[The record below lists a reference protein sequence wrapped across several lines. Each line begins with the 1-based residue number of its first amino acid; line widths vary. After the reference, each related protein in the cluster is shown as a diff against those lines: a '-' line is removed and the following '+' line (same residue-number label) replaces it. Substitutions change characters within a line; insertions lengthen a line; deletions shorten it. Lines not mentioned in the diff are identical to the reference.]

1 MNVSAIQD
9 LIHTVDRLRK
19 PGGCPWDI
27 EQTHQSLRSVLIEET
42 AELLETI
49 DADDSDHMREE
60 LGDVLLQVIFHAQI
74 AAEEGRFDF
83 EDVAR
88 DINDKLIRRH
98 PHVFGDMVLNDT
110 AAVLKKWEEIKADER
125 KNGKARPVPTGVFKD
140 LPPALPALQYA
151 ADLVGQSRKRAP
163 SHAEAFLQQQGIG
176 DMDSETLDEEEAG
189 AMLFQLVTVCQQ
201 QGIDPES
208 ALRHYSSRFRG
219 QIEDAANTGKIV

>member
-1 MNVSAIQD
+1 MSAIQD
-9 LIHTVDRLRK
+9 LIHTVDQLRK
-19 PGGCPWDI
+19 PGGCPWDM

-49 DADDSDHMREE
+49 DANDSEHMREE

-83 EDVAR
+83 EDVSR

-98 PHVFGDMVLNDT
+98 PHVFGDMELKDT
-110 AAVLKKWEEIKADER
+110 ASVLKKWEEIKAEER
-125 KNGKARPVPTGVFKD
+125 KNGKARPAPAGVFKK

-151 ADLVGQSRKRAP
+151 ADLVGQARKRA
-163 SHAEAFLQQQGIG
+163 SEHAEAFLQQQGIADLG
-176 DMDSETLDEEEAG
+176 EETLDEDEAG

-208 ALRHYSSRFRG
+208 ALRHYTNQFRDH
-219 QIEDAANTGKIV
+219 IEDAVSAGKVM